1 MNKKLLLG
9 LCILVLPLAATSQ
22 NVHAAPSSPTN
33 VKANSPDGTATATVT
48 WSAVAG
54 ATRYRAKAFIGLVA
68 VKTSKILTDNSRS
81 FTFNGLEYDIPY
93 ILKVEAGDASSWSSP
108 GAASAVVPQ
117 AASPSAP
124 PQPDLSVTADQE
136 LKATWSEPSSDGGSL
151 ITKYQVQ
158 LMKGAE
164 MVGSPSVTT
173 ARNISLTTDDKTSS
187 YSVTVSATNAAGKT
201 SSISEPSSP
210 VIPTFVAVAR
220 LAPATPRAP
229 NSPSSPSSGGSGNPS
244 SGGSGT
250 PSSGG
255 SNSPSSSGGG
265 NSPAVVPTP
274 VVDQGTRTVSPTPA
288 TPRYTKVIKAK
299 ATTSSKTLLSLS
311 KLPAPKGSKT
321 SLTVASSS
329 RKFCQVKGTSVKNLK
344 RGTCS
349 VKVTVTTKSGKKTSR
364 TVKLVVR

>member
-9 LCILVLPLAATSQ
+9 ICILVLPLAATSQ

-33 VKANSPDGTATATVT
+33 VKANSPDGTATATVS

-124 PQPDLSVTADQE
+124 PQPDLTVTADQE

-229 NSPSSPSSGGSGNPS
+229 SSPGSPSSGGSGA
-244 SGGSGT
+244 

-255 SNSPSSSGGG
+255 SNSPSSGGG
-265 NSPAVVPTP
+265 NSNSPTVNIP
-274 VVDQGTRTVSPTPA
+274 TSNQNSQIVSPTPV

-311 KLPAPKGSKT
+311 KLPSPKGSKI
-321 SLTVASSS
+321 SLSIATSS
-329 RKFCQVKGTSVKNLK
+329 RKICQLKATSVKNIK
-344 RGTCS
+344 EGTCS
-349 VKVTVTTKSGKKTSR
+349 VKVTVTTTSGKKTSR
-364 TVKLVVR
+364 TVKLVAR

>member
-9 LCILVLPLAATSQ
+9 ICILVLPIAATSQ

-68 VKTSKILTDNSRS
+68 VKTSKSLANNSRS

-124 PQPDLSVTADQE
+124 PQPELTVTADQE

-220 LAPATPRAP
+220 LAPPTPRAP
-229 NSPSSPSSGGSGNPS
+229 NSPNS
-244 SGGSGT
+244 

-255 SNSPSSSGGG
+255 SNSPSSGGG
-265 NSPAVVPTP
+265 NSNSPAL
-274 VVDQGTRTVSPTPA
+274 SPTPA

-311 KLPAPKGSKT
+311 KLPAPQGSKT
-321 SLTVASSS
+321 SLTVVSSS
-329 RKFCQVKGTSVKNLK
+329 RKFCQLKGTSVKNLK
-344 RGTCS
+344 PGTCS
-349 VKVTVTTKSGKKTSR
+349 VKVTVTTKAGKKTSR
-364 TVKLVVR
+364 TVKLVTR